1 MSGVRAEGAGAGW
14 RPSVAEDA
22 DPVGLAAYQH
32 RSGTWVR
39 EAFGRNSL
47 EDPIERAQRLLEEAT
62 ELAQAVGLPASQA
75 RSIIADVYAREPG
88 DVDQEVGGLMVCVGA
103 LCEGLGVELAV
114 ATERE
119 MSRVEAPAI
128 IAKCRRKNAD
138 KAARG
143 VSVGGLSRNI
153 ILFGETAYEVSQAYA
168 EGVHACRGG
177 RTRFD
182 DGPYAQ
188 GDERT
193 VEWLNGYSNAE
204 GWDHFLPDGSDALDL
219 FPDGRTIMA
228 PDDAASAP
236 DWPGIS

>member
-1 MSGVRAEGAGAGW
+1 MGFAS
-14 RPSVAEDA
+14 
-22 DPVGLAAYQH
+22 YQR
-32 RSGTWVR
+32 RSGTWVL
-39 EAFGRNSL
+39 EAFGRHSL

-75 RSIIADVYAREPG
+75 RSVIADVYSREPG
-88 DVDQEVGGLMVCVGA
+88 DVAQEVGGLMVCVGG
-103 LCEGLGVELAV
+103 LCEGLGVDLAA
-114 ATERE
+114 ATDRE
-119 MSRVEAPAI
+119 MTRVEAPAV

-182 DGPYAQ
+182 DAPYPEE
-188 GDERT
+188 DERAA
-193 VEWLNGYSNAE
+193 EWLSGYSNAE
-204 GWDHFLPDGSDALDL
+204 AWDHFHPDGRDVLDL
-219 FPDGRTIMA
+219 FPDGSTIEA
-228 PDDAASAP
+228 PDDGAP
-236 DWPGIS
+236 SPGWPGVA